1 MVYNKPLYL
10 YSFKNNNPKEIN
22 NKSFIMVIIIIFLF
36 EVLFLCSIKI
46 FKEIAAPEYNRILLE
61 YTVDAIIPVE
71 TLNKFNG

>member
-1 MVYNKPLYL
+1 
-10 YSFKNNNPKEIN
+10 
-22 NKSFIMVIIIIFLF
+22 MVIMIIFLF

-46 FKEIAAPEYNRILLE
+46 FKEIAVPEYNRILLE